1 MQVGFK
7 GFQIDPAQQKVAVPF
22 SYEGKEY
29 KLTHGELSRAVVSA
43 VWWSGT
49 DVCYEHH
56 VHMCAAVELAHTV
69 WSSTWDNSRKGF

>member
-43 VWWSGT
+43 VW
-49 DVCYEHH
+49 
-56 VHMCAAVELAHTV
+56 
-69 WSSTWDNSRKGF
+69 